1 MSDREGWGHII
12 SPPPCKI
19 PSILAVYPWVTVTI
33 QGYTCLTKRGVSGN
47 AMVQARPPWR
57 RVGYTATPGAGEAL
71 TLVSSAYAAF
81 AVYVVNTDG

>member
-1 MSDREGWGHII
+1 
-12 SPPPCKI
+12 
-19 PSILAVYPWVTVTI
+19 
-33 QGYTCLTKRGVSGN
+33 
-47 AMVQARPPWR
+47 MVQARPPWR